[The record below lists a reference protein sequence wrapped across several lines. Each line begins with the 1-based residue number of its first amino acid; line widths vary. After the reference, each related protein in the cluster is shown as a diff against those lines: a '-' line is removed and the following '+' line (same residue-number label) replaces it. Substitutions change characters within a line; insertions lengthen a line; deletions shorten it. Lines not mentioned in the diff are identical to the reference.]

1 LQLSCRICF
10 FIVYL
15 AANTNNMIPQGPAFH
30 KPKSF
35 IAAKN
40 LLYASLFISAIA
52 VFLRDAS
59 LGLANN
65 GGTQAL
71 LLTVVG
77 YAIVIFLIKQMSLC
91 RKWARIVLL
100 VLFILIFVFYLFTM
114 KTYVAVSFYEEAL
127 LVLQFILQILALIFL
142 YRQECNTWFNS
153 NPTDGLP

>member
-1 LQLSCRICF
+1 MPLLF
-10 FIVYL
+10 FHCYL
-15 AANTNNMIPQGPAFH
+15 AVNTDNMIPPGPAFH

-40 LLYASLFISAIA
+40 LLYASLFISAID
-52 VFLRDAS
+52 VFLRDSS

-65 GGTQAL
+65 GGVQAL
-71 LLTVVG
+71 LLTIVG
-77 YAIVIFLIKQMSLC
+77 YAIVIFLIRQMSLC
-91 RKWARIVLL
+91 IKWARTVLL

-153 NPTDGLP
+153 IPMEGLP

>member
-1 LQLSCRICF
+1 
-10 FIVYL
+10 
-15 AANTNNMIPQGPAFH
+15 MIPPGPAFH

-40 LLYASLFISAIA
+40 LLYASLFISAIDI
-52 VFLRDAS
+52 FLRDSS

-65 GGTQAL
+65 GGVQAL
-71 LLTVVG
+71 LLTIAG
-77 YAIVIFLIKQMSLC
+77 YVIVIFLIKQMSFC
-91 RKWARIVLL
+91 RKWARTILL
-100 VLFILIFVFYLFTM
+100 VFFVLIFVFYLFTM

-153 NPTDGLP
+153 NPMDGDLP